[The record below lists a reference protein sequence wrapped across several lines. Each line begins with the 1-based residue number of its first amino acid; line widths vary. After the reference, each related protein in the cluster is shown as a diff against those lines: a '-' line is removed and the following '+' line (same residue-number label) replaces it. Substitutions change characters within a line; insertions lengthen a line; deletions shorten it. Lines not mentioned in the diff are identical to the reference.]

1 MKFVLMF
8 FTYIDFCNPN
18 ITQGLELNFNLYLL
32 TPLRAAYVPFLCQI
46 WISLFHKYYIYCL
59 GYCQTY

>member
-18 ITQGLELNFNLYLL
+18 ITQGLDLNFNLYLL

-46 WISLFHKYYIYCL
+46 
-59 GYCQTY
+59 